1 MYFFGPLVQRGLP
14 AKPAGGLFADAH
26 RRHRCAWPHGSFSPG
41 GENVPKGQTSAAA
54 LHTQHTRQGVP
65 RSLATLACGSHSCQA
80 PASQPR
86 HVAPQL
92 AHPGGGSVGAARQ
105 GNVATVRTVCKR
117 VPLLRERPCRG
128 RPRRAG
134 RAWGAR
140 SKQKWLH
147 VSVQPLCDAPCRSRG
162 SQPVEHGQCTGCVI
176 PQYAAPLVTV

>member
-1 MYFFGPLVQRGLP
+1 MLRKVRIAALGS
-14 AKPAGGLFADAH
+14 
-26 RRHRCAWPHGSFSPG
+26 HGSFSPG
-41 GENVPKGQTSAAA
+41 GENVPKRQTSAAA
-54 LHTQHTRQGVP
+54 AV
-65 RSLATLACGSHSCQA
+65 ATLPPAPGRAAPLARGNSCQA

-86 HVAPQL
+86 HVAPQH

-105 GNVATVRTVCKR
+105 GEAPAHRIFLRPPCAKGAASKAGWGI
-117 VPLLRERPCRG
+117 VPQLRLRPCRG

-162 SQPVEHGQCTGCVI
+162 SQPVEHGQCME
-176 PQYAAPLVTV
+176 